1 VSGNGTG
8 HPSSG
13 FTPGNAG
20 DYWWFASY
28 DGDSNNGAA
37 TATCGAS
44 MAETIVAQA
53 DPNLSASGPSS
64 GTAGSAIASSGIS
77 ASLSGGSA
85 PTGTVSF
92 TVFGP
97 QSSAPTSC
105 TSGGA
110 TVGTATVSDNGTQN
124 PSAGFTPPGAGNYW
138 WYAGYGGDFNNNGS
152 NSECGAGMA
161 ETVVGAAPAPPTIS
175 PPTISIGS
183 PITGQ
188 RLNRLQAVVARYSC
202 QDAAGA
208 PGIASCAGTVA
219 NGSPIDTS
227 TLGSHA
233 FTVTVQSKDGQ
244 STTETVHYTV
254 KLPSDKSTVSRVL
267 TYPNGSVTFDLTLPG
282 PGAIDVFESAWD
294 KNIAIADSLIQ
305 PAPSRFVFARNHID
319 VHHSG
324 TVHVVVPANSH
335 GDELVDHHRFVWI
348 RVWLSYTPTGGR
360 QRNQLVGF
368 LHLTR

>member
-1 VSGNGTG
+1 
-8 HPSSG
+8 
-13 FTPGNAG
+13 
-20 DYWWFASY
+20 
-28 DGDSNNGAA
+28 
-37 TATCGAS
+37 
-44 MAETIVAQA
+44 MAETVVTQA
-53 DPNLSASGPSS
+53 GPGLSASGPAS
-64 GTAGSAIASSGIS
+64 GTAGSAIAASGIS

-85 PTGTVSF
+85 PAGTISF

-105 TSGGA
+105 TSGGT
-110 TVGTATVSDNGTQN
+110 TVGTATVSGNGTGH
-124 PSAGFTPPGAGNYW
+124 PSSGFTAPGAGNYW
-138 WYAGYGGDFNNNGS
+138 WFASYGGDANNNSADSG
-152 NSECGAGMA
+152 CGAGMA
-161 ETVVGAAPAPPTIS
+161 ETLVGAGPAPPAISPPTIS

-188 RLNRLQAVVARYSC
+188 RLTRLQAVDARYSC

-208 PGIASCAGTVA
+208 PAIASCAGTVA

-233 FTVTVQSKDGQ
+233 FTVLAQSKDGQ
-244 STTETVHYTV
+244 SAIKTVHYTV
-254 KLPSDKSTVSRVL
+254 RLPSDKSTVSGVT
-267 TYPNGSVTFDLTLPG
+267 TYPNGSVAFDLTLPG

-294 KNIAIADSLIQ
+294 KNIAIANSLIQ

-319 VHHSG
+319 VRHRG
-324 TVHVVVPANSH
+324 TIHVVVAANSH
-335 GDELVDHHRFVWI
+335 GDDLVNHHRFVWI

-360 QRNQLVGF
+360 QRNQLVDF